1 MSAADAAGALVRS
14 SDLPLAVLELPS
26 GRFLAVNPPL
36 ASALGSSVDA
46 LASSSSLEQLHPGE
60 RHAAQQYLQALADG
74 SLTGYQ
80 ATRKKANPD
89 HPDEEFSIWVSA
101 ADLGGTRVGLV
112 SLVPRPGPGPDAHAG
127 GADRQ

>member
-1 MSAADAAGALVRS
+1 AGVAL
-14 SDLPLAVLELPS
+14 PA
-26 GRFLAVNPPL
+26 GGFLAETPPL

-74 SLTGYQ
+74 SLTACQ
-80 ATRKKANPD
+80 ATRKKPNLD

-101 ADLGGTRVGLV
+101 ADLVGTRVGLL
-112 SLVPRPGPGPDAHAG
+112 SLVPHGRGQGLT
-127 GADRQ
+127 